1 MGSAMAEKRGRSRAS
16 LWAPLVWIW
25 VGLGTWILIVGLA
38 LASGVRRT
46 VGDSLVVQLLVETV
60 IFVGAVV
67 LASIAFG
74 RLRANLNERESE
86 LLQAEES
93 LKEARRELEGALEV
107 SETANATLAV
117 ASQRF
122 QELFENIPV
131 PCLTCDEDLNVFEIN
146 QSSIDLW
153 GIPSHV
159 MYLKNLLELAT
170 REVDRQV
177 LAHQVSLAF
186 VGQGGTA
193 FEWHTLGQFGE
204 ERILS
209 SRALRFGN
217 RGGAIIASTDITEQR
232 RYERMLNEKMIEV
245 RQINDEL
252 VDNKS
257 RLEKA
262 NIALEQLAATDA
274 LTALPNR
281 RILEETMNVQW
292 RLGKE
297 RGRSF
302 AVLLIDVDKFKHYND
317 SFGHQQGDE
326 VLRQIGSILSE
337 AVRPGD
343 VAGRFGGEEFMI
355 ILPDATEKEAMAV
368 AERIRKTVASA
379 EWPRRRVTISVGVS
393 CFDPDYVSTSA
404 MIEAADEAL
413 YKSKEDGRDRV
424 TLATPPSAEAA

>member
-1 MGSAMAEKRGRSRAS
+1 MR
-16 LWAPLVWIW
+16 
-25 VGLGTWILIVGLA
+25 
-38 LASGVRRT
+38 
-46 VGDSLVVQLLVETV
+46 
-60 IFVGAVV
+60 
-67 LASIAFG
+67 
-74 RLRANLNERESE
+74 SE
-86 LLQAEES
+86 LSKGQQELSLAEQS
-93 LKEARRELEGALEV
+93 VKEAQQELKAALEV

-131 PCLTCDEDLNVFEIN
+131 PCVTCDEDLNVFEIN
-146 QSSIDLW
+146 QASTELW
-153 GIPSHV
+153 GIPSHL
-159 MYLKNLLELAT
+159 MYLKSLLDLAT
-170 REVDRQV
+170 RDADRELLRQ
-177 LAHQVSLAF
+177 QVSLAF
-186 VGQGGTA
+186 AGEGGFA

-217 RGGAIIASTDITEQR
+217 RGGAIIASTDITDQR

-281 RILEETMNVQW
+281 RILEESMNVQW

-302 AVLLIDVDKFKHYND
+302 AVLLIDVDQFKHYND

-355 ILPDATEKEAMAV
+355 ILPDATEQEAMAV

-379 EWPRRRVTISVGVS
+379 EWPHRRVTISIGVS